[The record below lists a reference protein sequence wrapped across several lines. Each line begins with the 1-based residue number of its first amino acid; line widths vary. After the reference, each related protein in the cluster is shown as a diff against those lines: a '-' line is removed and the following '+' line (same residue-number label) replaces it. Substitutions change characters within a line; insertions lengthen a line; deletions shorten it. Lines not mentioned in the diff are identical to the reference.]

1 MSITVTPYLR
11 SVLLLDGIVSGAAGL
26 VMAAGATLL
35 GPLLALPEH
44 LLFWAGIVLLPWC
57 AALVFLARRQSL
69 PRLALLDVV
78 TINGLWVI
86 ASFGIMVMGLVQPTL
101 LGVLFVSAQAL
112 TVAMFLVLQVGAL
125 RSNRAVA

>member
-11 SVLLLDGIVSGAAGL
+11 NVLLLDGIVSGAAGL
-26 VMAAGATLL
+26 VMAAGATVL
-35 GPLLALPEH
+35 GPLLALPDQ
-44 LLFWAGIVLLPWC
+44 LLFWAGIVLFPWC

-69 PRLALLDVV
+69 PRLALLDIV

-86 ASFGIMVMGLVQPTL
+86 ASFGIMVTGLVQPNL

-112 TVAMFLVLQVGAL
+112 TVAMFLVLQVGTL

>member
-11 SVLLLDGIVSGAAGL
+11 NVLLLDGIVSGAAGL
-26 VMAAGATLL
+26 VMAAGATVL
-35 GPLLALPEH
+35 GPLLALPDQ
-44 LLFWAGIVLLPWC
+44 LLFWAGIVLFPWC